1 MITQV
6 KFNQYFK
13 QVHEYLKHFIIT
25 HGRGQLATEHKS
37 GSHTRRPNIDKVA
50 AGDLARGSLGEVI
63 S

>member
-50 AGDLARGSLGEVI
+50 VDDHTRG
-63 S
+63 